1 MKKLNLGF
9 AVIMTAVAL
18 LSGGCQKKATMT
30 LKIGATPVP
39 HAELL
44 NLIAD
49 DLGKD
54 GIKLEVMEFNDY
66 VMPNTAL
73 LAGEIDA
80 NFMQHLP
87 YLESNDEW
95 MANLTPVFGVH
106 IEPFGLYS
114 NRYASIGEL
123 LAAKPQGAQI
133 ALPNDPTN
141 GGRAYLLLEAN
152 GLIKLRDG
160 AGITATDLDV
170 VENPNGFKFIA
181 VEAAQLPR
189 TLDDVDAAC
198 INGNFAMDA
207 GKTTQDALII
217 EGSQSPYV
225 NVVVVQNGNETDP
238 RIVSLKKALLSQKV
252 KDYINEKWVNGTSGL
267 SVIPIF

>member
-1 MKKLNLGF
+1 MEKLRIGF
-9 AVIMTAVAL
+9 VAFAASLVL
-18 LSGGCQKKATMT
+18 LAAGCQGKKAET
-30 LKIGATPVP
+30 LKVGATPVP

-44 NLIAD
+44 NLIKE
-49 DLGKD
+49 DLAKD
-54 GIKLEVMEFNDY
+54 GIKLEVIEFNDY

-73 LAGEIDA
+73 LSGEIDA

-87 YLESNDEW
+87 YLESNEEW
-95 MANLTPVFGVH
+95 RAVLTPAFGVH

-114 NRYASIGEL
+114 NRYTGIDEL
-123 LAAKPQGAQI
+123 LTAKPQGATI

-160 AGITATDLDV
+160 AGISATDLDI
-170 VENPNGFKFIA
+170 VENPYGFIFKA
-181 VEAAQLPR
+181 VDAAQLPR
-189 TLDDVDAAC
+189 TLEDVDAAC
-198 INGNFAMDA
+198 INGNFAIDA

-225 NVVVVQNGNETDP
+225 NVVVVQKGKENDA
-238 RIVSLKKALLSQKV
+238 RIVALQKALLSQKV
-252 KDYINEKWVNGTSGL
+252 KDYIIQKWTDGNSGL